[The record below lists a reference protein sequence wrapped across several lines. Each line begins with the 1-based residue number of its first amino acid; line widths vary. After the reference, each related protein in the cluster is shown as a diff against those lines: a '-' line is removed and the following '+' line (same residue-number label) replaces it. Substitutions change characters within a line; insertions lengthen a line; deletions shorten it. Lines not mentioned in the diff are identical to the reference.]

1 MKKDRKTTNVVR
13 GTAVAVC
20 VLALG
25 AGAMSYFTDYKSADT
40 TQTHAG
46 TVEATL
52 DLKTKDM
59 TVGMDGESL
68 GIINPGDIT
77 PFNFDVTNTGEKSI
91 DIKPVITITSSQ
103 AMNPDDMEFKIVK
116 TSDGS
121 ETLIETNGEVVM
133 SNGNKTATYTLK
145 DYSLAGSVEK
155 DQTKDGNT
163 ATTKAHTYFFM
174 MDKDSKN
181 NMQSATVDIKVE
193 MYGKQHR
200 NTQTDHVKD
209 SDWKSIVEEKT
220 SL

>member
-1 MKKDRKTTNVVR
+1 MKKDRKTNNMVR

-103 AMNPDDMEFKIVK
+103 AMNPADMEFKIVK
-116 TSDGS
+116 ASDGS
-121 ETLIETNGEVVM
+121 ETLIETNGEVSM
-133 SNGNKTATYTLK
+133 SKDNKTATYTLK

-155 DQTKDGNT
+155 DHTKDGNT

>member
-1 MKKDRKTTNVVR
+1 MKKDRKTNNMVR

-103 AMNPDDMEFKIVK
+103 AMNPADMEFKIVK
-116 TSDGS
+116 ASDGS
-121 ETLIETNGEVVM
+121 ETLIETNGEVSM
-133 SNGNKTATYTLK
+133 SKDNKTATYTLK

-163 ATTKAHTYFFM
+163 ANTKAHTYFFM